1 MAIPAI
7 LQMLGGQTGQTTQ
20 LSQQIGRIKQ
30 MIGMIRS
37 ASDPQALLSQMMQ
50 QNPGMS
56 QAMDYVRMHGNDPKA
71 AFEAL
76 AKERGINPADL
87 GL

>member
-1 MAIPAI
+1 MATPAI
-7 LQMLGGQTGQTTQ
+7 LQMLGGQAAQIP
-20 LSQQIGRIKQ
+20 QIGQLRQ

-37 ASDPQALLSQMMQ
+37 ANDPQALITQMMQ
-50 QNPGMS
+50 QRNPQMM
-56 QAMDYVRMHGNDPKA
+56 QAIDYIRQHGNDPKA
-71 AFEAL
+71 AFEQL

>member
-1 MAIPAI
+1 
-7 LQMLGGQTGQTTQ
+7 
-20 LSQQIGRIKQ
+20 

-56 QAMDYVRMHGNDPKA
+56 QAMDYVRQHGNDPKA

-76 AKERGINPADL
+76 AKEKGINPSEIESL
-87 GL
+87 MR

>member
-7 LQMLGGQTGQTTQ
+7 MQMLGGQTGKTTQ

-30 MIGMIRS
+30 MIGMIRN

-56 QAMDYVRMHGNDPKA
+56 QAMDYVRQHGNDPKA
-71 AFEAL
+71 AFEQL
-76 AKERGINPADL
+76 AKERGINPEDL